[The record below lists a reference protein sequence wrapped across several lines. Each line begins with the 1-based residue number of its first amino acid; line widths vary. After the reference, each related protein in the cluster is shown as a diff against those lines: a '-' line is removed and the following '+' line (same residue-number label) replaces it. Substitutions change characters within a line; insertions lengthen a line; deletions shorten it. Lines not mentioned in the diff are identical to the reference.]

1 MLLKMKEEEEKEDN
15 ERAVILKQSE
25 EVLQALE
32 TLEIGSK
39 RKNREF
45 IDTEEKKKLDDT
57 PNEPVRKQKW

>member
-1 MLLKMKEEEEKEDN
+1 MKEEEEKEDN